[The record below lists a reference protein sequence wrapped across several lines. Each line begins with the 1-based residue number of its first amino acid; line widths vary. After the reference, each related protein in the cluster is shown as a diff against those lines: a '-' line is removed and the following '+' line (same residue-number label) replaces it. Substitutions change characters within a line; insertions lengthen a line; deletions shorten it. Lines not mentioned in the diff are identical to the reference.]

1 MHVYLF
7 AADAV
12 ETVAPVIAIPASRVK
27 PTGAAIRN
35 FYIVVTPRGGILE
48 IRIGAHSIVSK
59 TYRARHE
66 RGLAH
71 PFIYVNDYESR
82 MAD

>member
-1 MHVYLF
+1 
-7 AADAV
+7 
-12 ETVAPVIAIPASRVK
+12 
-27 PTGAAIRN
+27 
-35 FYIVVTPRGGILE
+35 VTPPGGILE